1 MSEFELFKLAQLFST
16 EIRKSRI
23 PYLAPQKQKVLHT
36 EYEHSDERI
45 KDSWGCLFEEGPRM
59 GMEFDDDW
67 QPGFDPL
74 RPNNLN
80 ALMMGEIYDSL

>member
-16 EIRKSRI
+16 EIRKSGI
-23 PYLAPQKQKVLHT
+23 PHLASKNQKVLHI
-36 EYEHSDERI
+36 EHECIDERI
-45 KDSWGCLFEEGPRM
+45 KDSWSCLFDEGPRM
-59 GMEFDDDW
+59 GMEFDDNW